1 MKEPRERIIL
11 LHMQED
17 ILDILQFM
25 QGLNLIQFKSNT
37 LVKKAVCMSLLN
49 IGELAKELPSH
60 LIAHYPSIP
69 WRNIIGLRN
78 RTAHGYHSLDDSIIW
93 EIATRDIPSLGQVV
107 DEALHLP

>member
-1 MKEPRERIIL
+1 MKESREKIIL

-17 ILDILQFM
+17 IHDIQQFM
-25 QGLNLIQFKSNT
+25 QGLNLIQFKANT

-49 IGELAKELPSH
+49 IGELAKELPPH
-60 LIAHYPSIP
+60 LIALYPNIP

-93 EIATRDIPSLGQVV
+93 EIATRDTPSLGQVV